1 MSAKKYMNLDIK
13 KTVFKSTLDFRLAS
27 AAVACLAFSINFG
40 VALVSLSCLLILLAS
55 IFIWVGEKFSIHKIE
70 PRKIKLTSWAIF
82 ISLAWIYLSVSWTIS
97 NWDQIGLG
105 LMRYSRLLVIPFLYY
120 LLRTPEQGFRVMTI
134 WVYGQLFVLLSSYML
149 WLGIP
154 APWALEPSA
163 TWLYA
168 PYNSYLE
175 TSVMSSI
182 MVAVLWFFKDNFKN
196 KWGSWVFYLI
206 MGLTVFNVFF
216 IMAGRSGFLSMI
228 LVLTFIIWWLI
239 SKKYRGFVL
248 LLPFVLGFSLFL
260 MSPKFHDRVLSINSD
275 VSDFQRGKLESSQAT
290 RLEFWKRSAQA
301 IVEKPIIGYGVGS
314 WPLAYQLALKGEVG
328 LKADSPHQQ
337 YFLWWVEGG
346 TIALF
351 CLIGIF
357 AAIYRDALTLE
368 EPAGRALITVL
379 AVLCVV
385 SLMNCPLEGAG
396 MSEYFCFVI
405 AILLCVGDKPLQP
418 HSAQQKLTPVQGQ

>member
-1 MSAKKYMNLDIK
+1 MNLDNK
-13 KTVFKSTLDFRLAS
+13 NTVFKSTLDFRLAS

-40 VALVSLSCLLILLAS
+40 VALVSLSCLFIFLVS
-55 IFIWVGEKFSIHKIE
+55 IFIWITEKSSIHKVE
-70 PRKIKLTSWAIF
+70 PRKIKLTLWAVF
-82 ISLAWIYLSVSWTIS
+82 ISLAWIYLSASWTIS
-97 NWDQIGLG
+97 NWDKVGLG
-105 LMRYSRLLVIPFLYY
+105 LMRYSRLLVIPFVYY

-134 WVYGQLFVLLSSYML
+134 WVYGQLFVLLTSYVL

-163 TWLYA
+163 TVLYA

-175 TSVMSSI
+175 TSIMSAI
-182 MVAVLWFFKDNFKN
+182 MVAVLWFFKDNFKT

-206 MGLTVFNVFF
+206 IGLTLFNVFF

-248 LLPFVLGFSLFL
+248 LVPFLLGFSLFL
-260 MSPKFHDRVLSINSD
+260 ASPKFHDRVLSVYSD
-275 VSDFQRGKLESSQAT
+275 VAEFQRGKLEGSQAT
-290 RLEFWKRSAQA
+290 RLEFWKRSVQA

-346 TIALF
+346 TIALL
-351 CLIGIF
+351 CLLGIF
-357 AAIYRDALTLE
+357 AAIYKDAVALE

-396 MSEYFCFVI
+396 IAEYFCFVI
-405 AILLCVGDKPLQP
+405 ATLLCVGTKPLQP
-418 HSAQQKLTPVQGQ
+418 LSARQG

>member
-1 MSAKKYMNLDIK
+1 MNLDIK
-13 KTVFKSTLDFRLAS
+13 KTIFKSTLDFRLAS

-40 VALVSLSCLLILLAS
+40 VALVSLSCLFIFLVS
-55 IFIWVGEKFSIHKIE
+55 IFIWIAEKSSIHKIA
-70 PRKIKLTSWAIF
+70 PRKIKLTLWAVF
-82 ISLAWIYLSVSWTIS
+82 ISLAWIYLSASWTIS
-97 NWDQIGLG
+97 NWDRVGLG
-105 LMRYSRLLVIPFLYY
+105 LMRYSRLLVIPFVYY

-134 WVYGQLFVLLSSYML
+134 WLYGQLFVLLTSYAL

-163 TWLYA
+163 TTTYA

-182 MVAVLWFFKDNFKN
+182 MVAVLWFFKGHFKN

-206 MGLTVFNVFF
+206 MGLTLFNVFF

-239 SKKYRGFVL
+239 RKKYRRFIL
-248 LLPFVLGFSLFL
+248 LVPFLLGFSLFL
-260 MSPKFHDRVLSINSD
+260 VSPKFHDRVLSIYSD
-275 VSDFQRGKLESSQAT
+275 VSDFQRGKLDGSQAI
-290 RLEFWKRSAQA
+290 RLEFWKRSVQA

-351 CLIGIF
+351 CLIGLF
-357 AAIYRDALTLE
+357 GAIYRDALTLE
-368 EPAGRALITVL
+368 EPAGRAMITVL

-396 MSEYFCFVI
+396 MAEYFCFVI
-405 AILLCVGDKPLQP
+405 ATLLCVGTKPLQP
-418 HSAQQKLTPVQGQ
+418 QIVRQE